1 MKIVHIQSQYKGKEK
16 LQLILFTAFCFA
28 MLIVRMIYTNSFEYR
43 FMGINL
49 LLAWIPYLLVLRII
63 KLNTRGHKIQIGIL
77 LFLWLIFFPNAPY
90 MITDIYHLEE
100 FDSAPTW
107 FDLIM
112 LLSFAWT
119 GMMLAFISF
128 RKLHRRFLRMK
139 KTWVHLVTVFSIFF
153 SCGIGIYLGRYERWN
168 SWEIITQPR
177 VLTTEFLQLLNN
189 QLAVAQMLS
198 LSVVFGAFFT
208 LIYLFVFTQTKP
220 VQISD
225 KA

>member
-1 MKIVHIQSQYKGKEK
+1 MKIVHISPQYKGKEK
-16 LQLILFTAFCFA
+16 LQLYLFSAFCLL
-28 MLIVRMIYTNSFEYR
+28 MLIVRMVYTQNFEYR
-43 FMGINL
+43 FMAINL
-49 LLAWIPYLLVLRII
+49 GLAWIPYLLVLRIVR
-63 KLNTRGHKIQIGIL
+63 LNSNGHKIQIGIL

-90 MITDIYHLEE
+90 MLTDIYHLNE
-100 FDSAPTW
+100 FNSAPKW

-128 RKLHRRFLRMK
+128 RKLHRRFLKMK
-139 KTWVHLVTVFSIFF
+139 KTWIHIVTVFSIFF

-168 SWEIITQPR
+168 SWEIITQPQ
-177 VLTTEFLQLLNN
+177 VLFADFMLLLNN
-189 QLAVAQMLS
+189 QLAVVQMIS
-198 LSVVFGAFFT
+198 LSIVFGVFFT
-208 LIYLFVFTQTKP
+208 LIYLFTFTQTKP